1 MKHNWLLFLLAAAIL
16 SGCGDETGKPTTD
29 DTASSSTAVSEIVTE
44 PSDVDSHAVPE
55 SDYAGESFDILYASG
70 GLYIAHERFFF
81 AEEATGE
88 VLNDAIYERNLAVEE
103 ALNIDINGVTFGYID
118 TIYPKIRQDVQA
130 GDNAFD
136 LALTHTYAGITS
148 MISERL
154 VYDWNDVPY
163 VDLTKNYWNQNM
175 NQTLTV
181 NGVLPV
187 ASSDYMPADTYMIL
201 YNKKLHKDYQLE
213 DYNALVRDGKWTLER
228 FTGEVNKISSDLNG
242 DGVYD
247 VNDQYGLA
255 AMLDAN
261 FQGFLNACD
270 LYAVGLTD
278 EGLTITQPDDRFVH
292 MIEVLNGLLY
302 YNQSVYY
309 WKMADHGTEK
319 ALDFSS
325 DRALF
330 TIVDINSIETFRNME
345 TDFGILPLPKYDE
358 AQENY
363 RSLSM
368 SGFITVPQSTAD
380 VELSGKAAELLSHYS
395 AEIFTPA
402 YYDLLLDSKVA
413 RDEESSEMLDII
425 FDSIVF
431 DYGMVYGGYNEISY
445 SLMQILMKKDTA
457 IASYFEK
464 NTKRVQKN
472 IYDKVYKAFV
482 EFGEED

>member
-1 MKHNWLLFLLAAAIL
+1 
-16 SGCGDETGKPTTD
+16 
-29 DTASSSTAVSEIVTE
+29 
-44 PSDVDSHAVPE
+44 
-55 SDYAGESFDILYASG
+55 
-70 GLYIAHERFFF
+70 
-81 AEEATGE
+81 
-88 VLNDAIYERNLAVEE
+88 
-103 ALNIDINGVTFGYID
+103 
-118 TIYPKIRQDVQA
+118 
-130 GDNAFD
+130 
-136 LALTHTYAGITS
+136 
-148 MISERL
+148 
-154 VYDWNDVPY
+154 
-163 VDLTKNYWNQNM
+163 
-175 NQTLTV
+175 
-181 NGVLPV
+181 
-187 ASSDYMPADTYMIL
+187 
-201 YNKKLHKDYQLE
+201 
-213 DYNALVRDGKWTLER
+213 
-228 FTGEVNKISSDLNG
+228 
-242 DGVYD
+242 
-247 VNDQYGLA
+247 
-255 AMLDAN
+255 
-261 FQGFLNACD
+261 
-270 LYAVGLTD
+270 
-278 EGLTITQPDDRFVH
+278 
-292 MIEVLNGLLY
+292 LLY
-302 YNQSVYY
+302 YNQFVYY